1 MKPGD
6 VLFAASALA
15 IGAWAGE
22 ALGRLPGA
30 VIGGLLGM
38 LIGVG
43 VALVGIR
50 LGVAVPVLTGMV
62 AGGVLGRG
70 IVHALCLPESCR
82 GAEVA
87 AALLTGLG
95 SLVAVGLVVALVAR
109 SFDEYKESRG
119 LDSDSRYQTPDN
131 RPD

>member
-1 MKPGD
+1 MKPAD
-6 VLFAASALA
+6 VLFTAGALA

-30 VIGGLLGM
+30 IIGGLLGV

-43 VALVGIR
+43 VALLGIR
-50 LGVAVPVLTGMV
+50 LGVAVPVLTAMV

-70 IVHALCLPESCR
+70 IVHALCLPGSCR
-82 GAEVA
+82 GAEMA
-87 AALLTGLG
+87 ATLLTGLG

-109 SFDEYKESRG
+109 SFDEYKESRAQSPEPRQ
-119 LDSDSRYQTPDN
+119 DQ
-131 RPD
+131 